1 MVPRLREYCRQA
13 QAEVVSKSRNKVH
26 QTWGPPFRGALFWG
40 LGYNDAWNLAKLP
53 KPRRA
58 ATYNLLTTEIW
69 IHTAFFLQC
78 PAVRWISSDS
88 FFSAIRGQ
96 IVKPFELQ
104 VRAARAELRLWSPMI
119 RAKRAQDFTLF
130 PLLKLCYLDTSLEE
144 GCHMDLSLETN
155 RCIKEI
161 LLPNL

>member
-1 MVPRLREYCRQA
+1 M
-13 QAEVVSKSRNKVH
+13 N
-26 QTWGPPFRGALFWG
+26 
-40 LGYNDAWNLAKLP
+40 
-53 KPRRA
+53 
-58 ATYNLLTTEIW
+58 
-69 IHTAFFLQC
+69 FL
-78 PAVRWISSDS
+78 
-88 FFSAIRGQ
+88 FSAIRGQ

-104 VRAARAELRLWSPMI
+104 VRAARAELRPWSPMI